1 MPDSLSS
8 TPAAVSSR
16 QWKGLTQREIW
27 RQPMEHT
34 PKLIDRFLGRVF
46 LSLFHSWLIDV
57 RGFEHIA
64 RERDP
69 FILALNHNQRLE
81 SLLIPILLIH
91 HRHGKLIHFLG
102 DWNFFL
108 IPIIGSYY
116 RRSGSIIVTRKQ
128 ARPRILNR
136 LKPLFEQPL
145 PAMTRALH
153 KLQEG
158 ACVGIF
164 PEGTINRDPRKMLRG
179 SPSAA
184 RLSIESGAPIVPVG
198 VRFPG
203 HDPAEP
209 IGDLE
214 KMAVEIG
221 APMNPPVT
229 TGGERASAADVR
241 EWHAELMQTLARLSG
256 KSWPP

>member
-1 MPDSLSS
+1 MPDSPSS
-8 TPAAVSSR
+8 IPVTAPSGT
-16 QWKGLTQREIW
+16 WKGLTQRKIW
-27 RQPMEHT
+27 RQPMEHS
-34 PKLIDRFLGRVF
+34 PRVFDRFLGRFF
-46 LSLFHSWLIDV
+46 LSIFHSWLIDV
-57 RGFEHIA
+57 RGLEYISSA
-64 RERDP
+64 RDP
-69 FILALNHNQRLE
+69 FIVALNHNQRLE
-81 SLLIPILLIH
+81 SLLIPILMIH
-91 HRHGKLIHFLG
+91 RRHGRLIHFLA

-108 IPIIGSYY
+108 IPFIGSYY

-136 LKPLFEQPL
+136 LKPFFEQPL

-158 ACVGIF
+158 ASVGVF
-164 PEGTINRDPRKMLRG
+164 PEGTINRDPKTLLRG

-203 HDPAEP
+203 HNPEEP

-214 KMAVEIG
+214 KMVVEIG
-221 APMNPPVT
+221 PPMTPPFFT
-229 TGGERASAADVR
+229 DGKRASAGDVR
-241 EWHAELMQTLARLSG
+241 EWHAELMRTLARLSG
-256 KSWPP
+256 KNWPP